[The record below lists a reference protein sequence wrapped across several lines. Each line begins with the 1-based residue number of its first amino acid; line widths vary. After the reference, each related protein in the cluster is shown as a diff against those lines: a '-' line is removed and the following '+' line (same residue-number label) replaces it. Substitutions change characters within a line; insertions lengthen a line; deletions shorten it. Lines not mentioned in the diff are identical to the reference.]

1 MSLQLAVLVFDDFAS
16 ASLSWL
22 GPISLATVIAMVL
35 LELGKCLP
43 GDHLFRRVADRA
55 TGALVVLAIE
65 VIVASGLR
73 LAQIIGF
80 GQ

>member
-1 MSLQLAVLVFDDFAS
+1 MSLQLAVLVIDDFAS

-22 GPISLATVIAMVL
+22 GLISLATVVAMVL

-65 VIVASGLR
+65 VIVVSGYR
-73 LAQIIGF
+73 LVEIIGL
-80 GQ
+80 GR